1 MFNLTKKTVFVIIN
15 YNKKGVYM
23 FENIKVE
30 QFINTTNPSKGGSFG
45 TWSKSAGFDRE
56 TEFLI
61 NGGGLSGAGIISNLI
76 RGNYEEK
83 SIGERVLKPNAK
95 PNIFG
100 KFREKDYEYKDKVI
114 RGKIEVVA
122 ESNGE
127 PLSLQGDYRNSP
139 EQAPF
144 RIGKTK
150 LGDGRTVVVRVSA
163 IGTVYHNIDTRNGNY
178 FCHGLVFPAGIT
190 PTDEQIMQID
200 FLKGL
205 PPYEWSK
212 ESFKINPLLP
222 SAVPTKQKAK
232 EVTPNATSTKK
243 VVPPMVFTRAE
254 QLREWKQE
262 RNTLSSI
269 YNPERRDDV
278 IVYKITELNRKIDR
292 ANTYIRQTLSSFS
305 LDEISE
311 TVKLRQEKMK
321 LDAELKAMES
331 HTAYDEASVKK
342 SKEYIATND
351 ILFVAKNLKREK

>member
-1 MFNLTKKTVFVIIN
+1 
-15 YNKKGVYM
+15 M

-30 QFINTTNPSKGGSFG
+30 QFINTTNPSQGGSFG

-76 RGNYEEK
+76 RRNYEEK

-150 LGDGRTVVVRVSA
+150 LGDGRVVVVRVSA
-163 IGTVYHNIDTRNGNY
+163 IGTIYHNIDTRNGNY

-190 PTDEQIMQID
+190 PTNEQIMQID
-200 FLKGL
+200 FQKGL

-212 ESFKINPLLP
+212 ENFKINPLLP
-222 SAVPTKQKAK
+222 SSVPTKEKPK
-232 EVTPNATSTKK
+232 EVTKSTK

-254 QLREWKQE
+254 QLRNWKQE

-269 YNPERRDDV
+269 QNPDG
-278 IVYKITELNRKIDR
+278 IVVCNITELNRKIDR

-321 LDAELKAMES
+321 LDAELKAIEN
-331 HTAYDEASVKK
+331 HTAYDEVSVKR

>member
-1 MFNLTKKTVFVIIN
+1 
-15 YNKKGVYM
+15 M

-30 QFINTTNPSKGGSFG
+30 QFINTTNPSQGGSFG

-150 LGDGRTVVVRVSA
+150 LGDGRVVVVRVSA

-190 PTDEQIMQID
+190 PTNEQIMQID
-200 FLKGL
+200 FQKGL

-212 ESFKINPLLP
+212 ENFKINPLLP

-254 QLREWKQE
+254 QLREWKQK
-262 RNTLSSI
+262 RASI
-269 YNPERRDDV
+269 QNELYHNSNA
-278 IVYKITELNRKIDR
+278 VYDITNLNEKIDR
-292 ANTYIRQTLSSFS
+292 ASTYIRQTLSSLS
-305 LDEISE
+305 LEEISSS
-311 TVKLRQEKMK
+311 VQLRQEKIMV
-321 LDAELKAMES
+321 DAELKAMEN
-331 HTAYDEASVKK
+331 HTPFDETSVRK
-342 SKEYIATND
+342 SNEYVATKD
-351 ILFVAKNLKREK
+351 VLFVAKNLKRENPNL